1 MLCRVGAFVVLASFS
16 IVSATSVPAAGPDLP
31 DIVAG
36 PDNAVPQ
43 CVTPGRLMVFLK
55 QRNPQLDPRYDG
67 IATQY
72 MRFGEQLGVRWDYA
86 FYQMVV
92 ETGALSYWRG
102 NRHGDVKPEQNN
114 FAGLGATGGGER
126 GESFK
131 DIEGG
136 VRAHIEHILLY
147 AGRPVADP
155 VAERTR
161 KVHQWG
167 LLTSWQGAFKRPIT
181 YADLATKWA
190 PGNRTYVGLL
200 QTVAERFQ
208 NDLCR
213 TPDPRPQLVQ
223 EARTLIAGGADAGN
237 GAPVGQPVAQ
247 PVAPADTAPSVI
259 ALGKELMQRVFDPKA
274 DPNQGRSALGAPPPP
289 AEPPPPAAQSAA
301 QTVPYKVL
309 NTPPAD
315 TQAPQALASSGA
327 VPPAGAT
334 PAKSTAS
341 DTGIAPADPAPARPA
356 VSDAVARTADTTA
369 KAAAAPKAGVGD
381 KTAEKTATRFALA
394 GTAATA
400 APKTKLLPDTAV
412 PPAANQKCR
421 VWTASYGGQKSI
433 IIRSIVDQVVNFTV
447 LDVNVGQETHEA
459 EAFIAAYAK
468 NGKIA
473 GEYSNQAQALD
484 KAFELCPEG

>member
-1 MLCRVGAFVVLASFS
+1 MLRRVGAFAFLAA
-16 IVSATSVPAAGPDLP
+16 VSATGASAAGPDLP
-31 DIVAG
+31 EIMAG

-55 QRNPQLDPRYDG
+55 QRNPELNARYDG

-72 MRFGEQLGVRWDYA
+72 MRFGEQFGVRWDYA

-131 DIEGG
+131 DIESG

-147 AGRPVADP
+147 AGRPVANP

-161 KVHQWG
+161 KVHEWG
-167 LLTSWQGAFKRPIT
+167 LLTAWQRSFKRPIT
-181 YADLATKWA
+181 YADLATRWA
-190 PGNRTYVGLL
+190 PGSRAYVGMLD
-200 QTVAERFQ
+200 TVADRFQ
-208 NDLCR
+208 ADVCR

-223 EARTLIAGGADAGN
+223 EARALVAGGGATGN
-237 GAPVGQPVAQ
+237 GS
-247 PVAPADTAPSVI
+247 PAAEGSTTPSVL
-259 ALGKELMQRVFDPKA
+259 ALGKELMQRVFDPKT
-274 DPNQGRSALGAPPPP
+274 DPNQGRSALGAPP
-289 AEPPPPAAQSAA
+289 ADPPPPASAAQSA
-301 QTVPYKVL
+301 PYKIL
-309 NTPPAD
+309 NAPSAEAQP
-315 TQAPQALASSGA
+315 PQASTAA
-327 VPPAGAT
+327 PAAGTTTARPSAAPDTTSAPGAT
-334 PAKSTAS
+334 LTRSIAADMGARSTE
-341 DTGIAPADPAPARPA
+341 
-356 VSDAVARTADTTA
+356 
-369 KAAAAPKAGVGD
+369 AAATAAVMAPKAGIGD
-381 KTAEKTATRFALA
+381 KASARFALA

-400 APKTKLLPDTAV
+400 AAKAKALPETAV

-421 VWTASYGGQKSI
+421 VWTASYGGQKSM
-433 IIRSIVDQVVNFTV
+433 IIRSVVDQVVNFTV
-447 LDVNVGQETHEA
+447 LDVNAGQETREA
-459 EAFIAAYAK
+459 EAFISAYAK

-473 GEYSNQAQALD
+473 GEYANQAQALD

>member
-1 MLCRVGAFVVLASFS
+1 MLRRVGAFVVFAAVAATGAS
-16 IVSATSVPAAGPDLP
+16 AAGSDLP
-31 DIVAG
+31 EIVAG
-36 PDNAVPQ
+36 SGNAVPQ
-43 CVTPGRLMVFLK
+43 CVTPGRLMAFLK
-55 QRNPQLDPRYDG
+55 QRNPELNPRYDG
-67 IATQY
+67 VATQY

-131 DIEGG
+131 DLESG

-147 AGRPVADP
+147 AGRPVANP

-161 KVHQWG
+161 KVHEWG
-167 LLTSWQGAFKRPIT
+167 LLNAWQRSFNRPIT
-181 YADLATKWA
+181 YADLAARWA
-190 PGNRTYVGLL
+190 PGNRTYAGML
-200 QTVAERFQ
+200 QTVAERF
-208 NDLCR
+208 NSDVCR
-213 TPDPRPQLVQ
+213 TADPRPQLVQ
-223 EARTLIAGGADAGN
+223 EARALIAGEATSG
-237 GAPVGQPVAQ
+237 GAPAAEASTP
-247 PVAPADTAPSVI
+247 PSVL
-259 ALGKELMQRVFDPKA
+259 ALGKELMQRVFDPKP

-289 AEPPPPAAQSAA
+289 AEPPASAA
-301 QTVPYKVL
+301 ATVPYKVL
-309 NTPPAD
+309 NTPSAE
-315 TQAPQALASSGA
+315 PQAQVSSA
-327 VPPAGAT
+327 APAAGAPAASAPAT
-334 PAKSTAS
+334 SAMPAKSVAS
-341 DTGIAPADPAPARPA
+341 EA
-356 VSDAVARTADTTA
+356 AVAPT
-369 KAAAAPKAGVGD
+369 KAAAVDTGANNAAVAPKTGVGD
-381 KTAEKTATRFALA
+381 RASDGAADKTADKTGTRFALA
-394 GTAATA
+394 GTAAMAT
-400 APKTKLLPDTAV
+400 PKTKLLPDTAV

-447 LDVNVGQETHEA
+447 LDVNAGQEQREA

>member
-1 MLCRVGAFVVLASFS
+1 MRRRVGAFVFFAA
-16 IVSATSVPAAGPDLP
+16 VSVTGAAAAGSGLP
-31 DIVAG
+31 EIVAG
-36 PDNAVPQ
+36 PDNPVPQ
-43 CVTPGRLMVFLK
+43 CVTPGRLMTFLK
-55 QRNPQLDPRYDG
+55 QRNPKLDHRYDG

-72 MRFGEQLGVRWDYA
+72 MRFGEQFGVRWDYA

-131 DIEGG
+131 DIESG

-167 LLTSWQGAFKRPIT
+167 LLNAWQRSFKRPIT
-181 YADLATKWA
+181 FSDLATRWA
-190 PGNRTYVGLL
+190 PGSRSYAGMM

-208 NDLCR
+208 SDVCR

-223 EARTLIAGGADAGN
+223 EARALIAGGGRAS
-237 GAPVGQPVAQ
+237 
-247 PVAPADTAPSVI
+247 ADTSVAEASAAPSVLE
-259 ALGKELMQRVFDPKA
+259 LGKELMQRVFDPKA
-274 DPNQGRSALGAPPPP
+274 DPNQGRSALGAPPPAAERP
-289 AEPPPPAAQSAA
+289 ATAAAA
-301 QTVPYKVL
+301 VPYKVL
-309 NTPPAD
+309 NAPSPDDPP
-315 TQAPQALASSGA
+315 TQAPGAATGAS
-327 VPPAGAT
+327 AT
-334 PAKSTAS
+334 PVKAAAS
-341 DTGIAPADPAPARPA
+341 DAGVAPTRPA
-356 VSDAVARTADTTA
+356 AADTSAGTADASA
-369 KAAAAPKAGVGD
+369 KAASAPKAGAGD
-381 KTAEKTATRFALA
+381 KSGGTRLALA
-394 GTAATA
+394 GTVATA
-400 APKTKLLPDTAV
+400 APKAKTLPDTAV

-433 IIRSIVDQVVNFTV
+433 IIRSIADQVVNFTV
-447 LDVNVGQETHEA
+447 LDVNSGQETREA

-473 GEYSNQAQALD
+473 GEYPNQAQALD

>member
-1 MLCRVGAFVVLASFS
+1 MLRKVGAIVFFVAVS
-16 IVSATSVPAAGPDLP
+16 INSVPAAGPDLP
-31 DIVAG
+31 GIMAG
-36 PDNAVPQ
+36 PGNAVPQ

-55 QRNPQLDPRYDG
+55 QRNPEINPRYDG

-92 ETGALSYWRG
+92 ETGSLSYWRG

-131 DIEGG
+131 DIESG
-136 VRAHIEHILLY
+136 VRAHLEHVLLY
-147 AGRPVADP
+147 AGHPVASP

-161 KVHQWG
+161 KVHEWG
-167 LLTSWQGAFKRPIT
+167 LLTSWQKSFGRAIT
-181 YADLATKWA
+181 YSDLASKWA
-190 PGNRTYVGLL
+190 PGNRSYVGML
-200 QTVAERFQ
+200 QTVAERFLA
-208 NDLCR
+208 DVCR

-223 EARTLIAGGADAGN
+223 EARALIAGGGTSN
-237 GAPVGQPVAQ
+237 GAPVAE
-247 PVAPADTAPSVI
+247 ASTTPSVL
-259 ALGKELMQRVFDPKA
+259 ALGKELMQRVFDPKK
-274 DPNQGRSALGAPPPP
+274 DPNQGRSALGAPPP
-289 AEPPPPAAQSAA
+289 ADAPPADTPPASVA

-309 NTPPAD
+309 NTPAAEAQPQAQAEPEV
-315 TQAPQALASSGA
+315 QAPGAAPTASVMPVKSPA
-327 VPPAGAT
+327 SDAGAAPT
-334 PAKSTAS
+334 RPLATDGGAKPAETTAE
-341 DTGIAPADPAPARPA
+341 
-356 VSDAVARTADTTA
+356 RTAETGPN
-369 KAAAAPKAGVGD
+369 AAAAPKAGIGD
-381 KTAEKTATRFALA
+381 KASARFALA

-400 APKTKLLPDTAV
+400 APKTKALPDTAV

-447 LDVNVGQETHEA
+447 LDVNAGQETREA

-473 GEYSNQAQALD
+473 GEYANQAQALD